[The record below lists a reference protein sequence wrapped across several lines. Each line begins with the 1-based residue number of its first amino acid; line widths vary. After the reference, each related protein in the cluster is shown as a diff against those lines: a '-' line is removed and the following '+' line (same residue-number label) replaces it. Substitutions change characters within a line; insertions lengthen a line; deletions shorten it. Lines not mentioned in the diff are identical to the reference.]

1 VGLTVTESAR
11 PAEQMD
17 PILPGVGSMQLG
29 FVSETTPDRS
39 PIPGHSGVLI
49 IGRSSIPAV
58 GHSSVLV
65 VEKLEVVVVRAAV
78 ADRSR

>member
-1 VGLTVTESAR
+1 
-11 PAEQMD
+11 MD

-58 GHSSVLV
+58 GHSSVPAVGHSSVLV